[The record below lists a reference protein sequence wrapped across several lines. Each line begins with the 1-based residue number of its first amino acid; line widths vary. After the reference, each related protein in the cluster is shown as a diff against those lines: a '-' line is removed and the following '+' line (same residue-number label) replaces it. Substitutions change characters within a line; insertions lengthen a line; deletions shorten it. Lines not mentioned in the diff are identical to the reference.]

1 MKKVLSLILCLML
14 VFSMASFVSAE
25 DDKPFIGILAPS
37 ATHGWVAGVAYFA
50 EEAIKALDVD
60 YAFLTSSNAEEMSA
74 QIEELITLGV
84 DAIVVWPQFT
94 GVETAAEKALEK
106 GIKIYNFDMIINVDE
121 QYADGMYQ
129 LTGDNYGMGYEG
141 GRYITEKLGGA
152 GKVIVMC
159 KPAAGNVND
168 DRCKGFYDYIEQNAP
183 DIEVIAEISTDFVRE
198 TALADMTDALTAY
211 DQIDA
216 VFSLDDET
224 SIGALQAIIEAGRTD
239 VKAIT
244 GGGGCQEYFGMMDDE
259 EYANIWVSS
268 ATYSPDMIINC
279 IENMYA
285 ILTGE
290 NIEHL
295 VVIPTTI
302 VDRNNAADF
311 INPDSP
317 Y

>member
-14 VFSMASFVSAE
+14 VFSMVSFVSAE

-37 ATHGWVAGVAYFA
+37 ATHGWIAGVAYFA
-50 EEAIKALDVD
+50 EEALKALDVD
-60 YAFLTSSNAEEMSA
+60 YAFLTSGNAEEMSA

-84 DAIVVWPQFT
+84 DAIVVWPQFE

-106 GIKIYNFDMIINVDE
+106 GIKIYNFDMIIKVDE
-121 QYADGMYQ
+121 QYADGMYR
-129 LTGDNYGMGYEG
+129 LTGDNYGVGYEG
-141 GRYITEKLGGA
+141 GRYITEKLGGV
-152 GKVIVMC
+152 GNVLVMC
-159 KPAAGNVND
+159 NPSVSNIND
-168 DRCKGFYDYIEQNAP
+168 DRCKGFYDYIEENAP
-183 DIEVIAEISTDFVRE
+183 DIEVIAEISTDFSRE
-198 TALADMTDALTAY
+198 NGLADMTDALTAY
-211 DQIDA
+211 EQIDA

-239 VKAIT
+239 IRAIT

-259 EYANIWVSS
+259 EYANIWVCS
-268 ATYSPDMIINC
+268 ATYSPDMIVSC

-290 NIEHL
+290 EVDHL
-295 VVIPTTI
+295 IVVPTTI
-302 VDRNNAADF
+302 VDRTNAADF
-311 INPDSP
+311 FNPDSP